1 VTALALGRHGH
12 GPALVLL
19 HPLGADRRMW
29 APCSTASPPSASATA
44 GEFALSRV
52 AAGGHVRTWDD
63 PEQVAAVLV
72 AGSVAARRAG

>member
-1 VTALALGRHGH
+1 VRIGRHGH

-29 APCSTASPPSASATA
+29 ARCSTASPPNASAPA
-44 GEFALSRV
+44 GEFAVSRV
-52 AAGGHVRTWDD
+52 AAGGRVRTWDD
-63 PEQVAAVLV
+63 PEQVAAVVL